1 MPTGK
6 ENTFANRTFP
16 DTVYITIRKDQPV
29 NLCGAF
35 EAPVKRSDN
44 GYAILSEKKLAE
56 HSEKVYSRFAA
67 KPVKAFCIGDSF
79 GDKAVSLSL
88 DDLLAELEKS
98 VAAEINEV

>member
-16 DTVYITIRKDQPV
+16 DTVYVTIRKEQPV

-35 EAPVKRSDN
+35 EAPVKKSDN
-44 GYAILSEKKLAE
+44 GFASASEKRLAE
-56 HSEKVYSRFAA
+56 YAEKVYSRFAA

-79 GDKAVSLSL
+79 DADTASLPL
-88 DDLLAELEKS
+88 DDLLNELEKA
-98 VAAEINEV
+98 VDAELNEV